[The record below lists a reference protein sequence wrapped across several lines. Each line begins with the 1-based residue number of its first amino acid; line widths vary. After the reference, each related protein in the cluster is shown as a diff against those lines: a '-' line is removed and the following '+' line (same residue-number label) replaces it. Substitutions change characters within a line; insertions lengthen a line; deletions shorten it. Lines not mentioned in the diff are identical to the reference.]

1 MKLSALTN
9 SSFKL
14 LNNNKNREIFDKEN
28 EYFKSDNILIVYQI
42 LFQLTKI
49 SEDNLQKNSDSFID
63 EFKIYFKEN
72 SIKGLGDLIKSLHNK
87 CDFSDI
93 NVEKLKQIIIHHKMK
108 ELDCGLIGK
117 LCKTTGL
124 IAFFV
129 KDALVFCG
137 LDESQE
143 KKNKEDKD
151 KIRVL
156 VIKDNIDIKEM
167 KTKSDKIL
175 EILASVSKRY
185 NFD

>member
-14 LNNNKNREIFDKEN
+14 LNSNKNREIFDKDN
-28 EYFKSDNILIVYQI
+28 AYFNNDNILIVYK
-42 LFQLTKI
+42 LLLQLTKI
-49 SEDNLQKNSDSFID
+49 CDDNLEINSEDFVNNLKT
-63 EFKIYFKEN
+63 YFKDN
-72 SIKGLGDLIKSLHNK
+72 STKGMGDLIKSLYNK
-87 CDFSDI
+87 CDFSDV
-93 NVEKLKQIIIHHKMK
+93 NVQKLKQIISHYKLK
-108 ELDCGLIGK
+108 QLDCGLIGK

-143 KKNKEDKD
+143 KKNKEEKD
-151 KIRVL
+151 KLRVL

-167 KTKSDKIL
+167 KTRSDEIL
-175 EILASVSKRY
+175 EILEKISKRF